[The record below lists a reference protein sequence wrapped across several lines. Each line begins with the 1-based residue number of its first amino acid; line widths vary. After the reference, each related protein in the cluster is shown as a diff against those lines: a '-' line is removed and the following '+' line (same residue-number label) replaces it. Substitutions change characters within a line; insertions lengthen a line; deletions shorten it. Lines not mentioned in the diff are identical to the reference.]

1 MNTRRNFIA
10 QLVVTA
16 ATPALLCSK
25 LLGQTPAPVKL
36 EESDPMATALGYKE
50 DTAKVDATKYAQHK
64 SDQKCSGCA
73 LYQSKAGEAN
83 GPCAAFGGKRVLA
96 GGWCA
101 AFAKKPQAAK

>member
-1 MNTRRNFIA
+1 MNTRRNFLA

-36 EESDPMATALGYKE
+36 EESDPMGTAHGYKE
-50 DTAKVDATKYAQHK
+50 ESTKVDAAKYAQHTAE
-64 SDQKCSGCA
+64 QKCSGCA
-73 LYQSKAGEAN
+73 LFQGKAGDAN
-83 GPCAAFGGKRVLA
+83 GPCAAFGGKLVLA

-101 AFAKKPQAAK
+101 AFAKKPEAAK

>member
-1 MNTRRNFIA
+1 MNTRRNFLA

-25 LLGQTPAPVKL
+25 LLGQTSAPIKL

-50 DTAKVDATKYAQHK
+50 DTAKVDTAKYAQHK
-64 SDQKCSGCA
+64 AEQKCSNCA
-73 LYQSKAGEAN
+73 LFQGKAGDAN
-83 GPCAAFGGKRVLA
+83 GPCAAFGGKLVLT

-101 AFAKKPQAAK
+101 AFAKKPEAAK